1 MLDSSNPPVQD
12 RTYPTNNVDSSVRS
26 DEDKIASYMWY
37 IHVTVRVNAPER
49 LRYSLANIL
58 TQGMTATT
66 PASPPYPVSSGFGDP
81 SRGSRTLDNEIYGA
95 SAADK
100 IDDLTDYLVLQSFSL
115 AMLEILINTAPIEAH
130 AEGYE
135 QALAGIPAH
144 FREEFCRRLY
154 CLLFSKYIV
163 EWPSNIA
170 VPEPA
175 PGSIAAAAAAA
186 TSSESEGDDGST
198 GSETALSESERI
210 TVYTP
215 AEEDDDENVECMSVT
230 DQILS
235 SMDGVL
241 TDDED
246 DDIFIDI
253 NNETLD
259 SEKYDYLANPG
270 PESPGRQSTLG
281 PSSPWPDT
289 SSPGY
294 NPELARAA
302 YFGTV
307 SAPMP
312 IQYREAWGRSNR
324 SDGIARAAYAEAEA
338 EAGVGVGE
346 YAYATADADA
356 DADAGKEKGGASHDD
371 EGLPPPSSPRR
382 HHPQPAPPHA
392 TRPASQLGSAHSR
405 VSHTGSICWPCRA
418 REAWSH
424 GVGAQR

>member
-1 MLDSSNPPVQD
+1 MLDSSNPPIQD
-12 RTYPTNNVDSSVRS
+12 RTYPTNNADL

-58 TQGMTATT
+58 GQGMTTET
-66 PASPPYPVSSGFGDP
+66 PASPPYPVSSGFGNP
-81 SRGSRTLDNEIYGA
+81 SRGSRMLDNEIYGA

-186 TSSESEGDDGST
+186 AASSSGSEDDEAST
-198 GSETALSESERI
+198 GSETAVSERERN

-215 AEEDDDENVECMSVT
+215 VEEDDDNNVECMSVT
-230 DQILS
+230 DQVLAN
-235 SMDGVL
+235 MDGISIE
-241 TDDED
+241 DDD
-246 DDIFIDI
+246 DDIFIDVY
-253 NNETLD
+253 NNALD
-259 SEKYDYLANPG
+259 SEKYEYLDDPE

-281 PSSPWPDT
+281 PSSPWPDM

-312 IQYREAWGRSNR
+312 IQYREAWGRSSR

-338 EAGVGVGE
+338 RAGLEVGE

-356 DADAGKEKGGASHDD
+356 CAGEEKGGASHDD

-382 HHPQPAPPHA
+382 HHLQPAPPHA

>member
-1 MLDSSNPPVQD
+1 MPNSSNPPVQN
-12 RTYPTNNVDSSVRS
+12 RTYPTNNADFGVRG

-37 IHVTVRVNAPER
+37 IHVTVRVNAPDR

-58 TQGMTATT
+58 GLGMTATT
-66 PASPPYPVSSGFGDP
+66 PASPSYSVSSGFGNP
-81 SRGSRTLDNEIYGA
+81 SGGSDHEIYGA

-100 IDDLTDYLVLQSFSL
+100 IDDLTDYLVLHFFSL
-115 AMLEILINTAPIEAH
+115 VMLEILVNTAPIEAH
-130 AEGYE
+130 AEGYAS
-135 QALAGIPAH
+135 ALAAVPAN

-170 VPEPA
+170 VPDPA
-175 PGSIAAAAAAA
+175 PGSIAAVAAAAA
-186 TSSESEGDDGST
+186 DASSGSEGDDAST
-198 GSETALSESERI
+198 GSETAVSERERD

-215 AEEDDDENVECMSVT
+215 VKEDDDKNDEFMSVT
-230 DQILS
+230 DQVLS
-235 SMDGVL
+235 NMDGIL

-253 NNETLD
+253 DNDKFD
-259 SEKYDYLANPG
+259 SEKYEYLANSG

-312 IQYREAWGRSNR
+312 IQYREAWGLSSR

-338 EAGVGVGE
+338 GAGAGVGVLGE
-346 YAYATADADA
+346 YACAAA
-356 DADAGKEKGGASHDD
+356 DADAGREGASHDD

-382 HHPQPAPPHA
+382 HHHQPAPPHA
-392 TRPASQLGSAHSR
+392 TPQGRPASQLGSAHSR
-405 VSHTGSICWPCRA
+405 VSHTGSCSCSCRA